1 LDAFGVEA
9 AWKLSYGIR
18 QVLTGTKISKRMR
31 HGEQNVQK
39 ILIFI
44 EMNILAKM
52 KYKSPDE
59 ECH

>member
-1 LDAFGVEA
+1 MEA